1 MPGIKLELMTDVDM
15 FKFIEKGMRGG
26 ISYIANRYGEANDKY
41 MKEYNSEK
49 SSNTACA
56 QLGAS
61 VTRLEISLSCFD
73 DKRYILDDG
82 IHSYVYGHCQI
93 KKLAKLVATR
103 PQEAPP
109 PPPPHPIF
117 PVPPHS
123 PAPSHSPVPPEKV
136 FLFCFS
142 AISRSIT

>member
-1 MPGIKLELMTDVDM
+1 MGNKC
-15 FKFIEKGMRGG
+15 
-26 ISYIANRYGEANDKY
+26 Y
-41 MKEYNSEK
+41 
-49 SSNTACA
+49 TACA

-103 PQEAPP
+103 PQEG
-109 PPPPHPIF
+109 PPPHFCRPSPF
-117 PVPPHS
+117 PS
-123 PAPSHSPVPPEKV
+123 PSPFASPS
-136 FLFCFS
+136 
-142 AISRSIT
+142 

>member
-1 MPGIKLELMTDVDM
+1 M
-15 FKFIEKGMRGG
+15 
-26 ISYIANRYGEANDKY
+26 ANKCY
-41 MKEYNSEK
+41 
-49 SSNTACA
+49 TACA

-103 PQEAPP
+103 PQEG
-109 PPPPHPIF
+109 PPPPHFCRP
-117 PVPPHS
+117 S
-123 PAPSHSPVPPEKV
+123 PLPSPS
-136 FLFCFS
+136 
-142 AISRSIT
+142 